1 MSRNPTKNARETQEK
16 PKNAQKILFL
26 IFLLKFCLGNYII
39 YFYAKYRYL
48 GVGKRWINEGK
59 RGLKFINWPGLAA
72 KWGL

>member
-1 MSRNPTKNARETQEK
+1 MSRNPTKNDRETQEK

-26 IFLLKFCLGNYII
+26 IFLLKILLGNYII
-39 YFYAKYRYL
+39 YSSAMSKYL

-59 RGLKFINWPGLAA
+59 RGLKFINWPGLAV